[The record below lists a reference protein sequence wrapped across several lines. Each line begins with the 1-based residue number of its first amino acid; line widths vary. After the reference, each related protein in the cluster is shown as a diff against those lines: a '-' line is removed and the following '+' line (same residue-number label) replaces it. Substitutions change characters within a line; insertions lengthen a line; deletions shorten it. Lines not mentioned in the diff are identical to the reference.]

1 MNPYPFWELNHFTV
15 PRAIVSLQELR
26 EACIAHGS
34 REIHERPSRTA
45 DDRLKLIFAT
55 SFEAEKINT
64 ITGYL
69 QLLCAFTLGMGLM
82 MTVLETARILG
93 LGLP

>member
-1 MNPYPFWELNHFTV
+1 MRGQRRRLIGIGV
-15 PRAIVSLQELR
+15 GL
-26 EACIAHGS
+26 

-45 DDRLKLIFAT
+45 DDRLMLIFAT

-82 MTVLETARILG
+82 MSVLETARILG

>member
-1 MNPYPFWELNHFTV
+1 M
-15 PRAIVSLQELR
+15 
-26 EACIAHGS
+26 
-34 REIHERPSRTA
+34 
-45 DDRLKLIFAT
+45 LIFAT
-55 SFEAEKINT
+55 SFEAEKINV

-82 MTVLETARILG
+82 MSVLETARILG

>member
-1 MNPYPFWELNHFTV
+1 
-15 PRAIVSLQELR
+15 LR
-26 EACIAHGS
+26 PHL
-34 REIHERPSRTA
+34 RQR
-45 DDRLKLIFAT
+45 
-55 SFEAEKINT
+55 KINT

-82 MTVLETARILG
+82 MAVAETARILG